1 MPVTSIEHVEEVLG
15 VQPGI
20 VRVVQGYAAAESAV
34 ASLCCWPEGD
44 VPGALV
50 EAVVLRTA
58 RYIARVDSPS
68 GVVGFGEYGP
78 VRIQSVDRDIES
90 LEGPWRK
97 VVFS

>member
-1 MPVTSIEHVEEVLG
+1 MPVTSIKHVEEVLG
-15 VQPGI
+15 VQPGLA
-20 VRVVQGYAAAESAV
+20 RVVQGYAAAESAV

-58 RYIARVDSPS
+58 RYIASVDSPS
-68 GVVGFGEYGP
+68 GVVGFGENGP